1 MDEWD
6 AGALQGGR
14 ALLLF
19 DPLPGFDL
27 SLGFLIIGRWLPT
40 MYKAQIAPKKK
51 KNQT

>member
-14 ALLLF
+14 PLLVF
-19 DPLPGFDL
+19 DPFPGFDL

-40 MYKAQIAPKKK
+40 MYKAQTAPKKINK
-51 KNQT
+51 